1 MTFHYYVR
9 RREEVMIMNLS
20 FFNKCTGQYDRES
33 HDWKQFKLNKINLIQ
48 TKHIFLSHNAINFG
62 AKWVFIFSHF
72 NILHFVTKYF
82 TGGDLQ
88 QKSEISNGRMA
99 TSPD

>member
-1 MTFHYYVR
+1 MT
-9 RREEVMIMNLS
+9 ENLMIGNNLKWTKS
-20 FFNKCTGQYDRES
+20 I
-33 HDWKQFKLNKINLIQ
+33 QF
-48 TKHIFLSHNAINFG
+48 KHIFLSHNAINFG